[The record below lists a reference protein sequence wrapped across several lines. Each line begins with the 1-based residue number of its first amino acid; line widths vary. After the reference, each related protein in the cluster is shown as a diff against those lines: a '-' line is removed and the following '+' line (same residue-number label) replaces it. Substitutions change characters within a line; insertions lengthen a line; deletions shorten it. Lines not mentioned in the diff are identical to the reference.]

1 MALTIQGLIEYTNS
15 EIDRWYENV
24 RKEYG
29 VIGFGDT
36 KYDKDNDQIV
46 IEYTEDGNSNTWSLP
61 FYEEYLKT
69 QKISWVFDCWTELA

>member
-36 KYDKDNDQIV
+36 KYDKGNDQIV

>member
-24 RKEYG
+24 KEEYG
-29 VIGFGDT
+29 VIGFGNA
-36 KYDKDNDQIV
+36 KYDKENDQIV
-46 IEYTEDGNSNTWSLP
+46 VEYTEDGNANTWSLP

>member
-24 RKEYG
+24 KEEYG
-29 VIGFGDT
+29 VIGFGNA
-36 KYDKDNDQIV
+36 KYDKENDQIV
-46 IEYTEDGNSNTWSLP
+46 VEYTEDGKANTWSLP
-61 FYEEYLKT
+61 FYEEYLKS

>member
-29 VIGFGDT
+29 VIGFGNA
-36 KYDKDNDQIV
+36 KYDKENDQIV
-46 IEYTEDGNSNTWSLP
+46 IEYTEGNSNTWSLP

>member
-46 IEYTEDGNSNTWSLP
+46 IEYTEEGNSNTWSLP